1 MASTRPSNR
10 RGMTKGQIRAE
21 RRQRSERRKARRR
34 AIYFTVGGLLAA
46 AFIISLLV
54 PGGLSGRNSAQ
65 QVSATLNTGG
75 PVEIQADQGR
85 DHITVGATNDEYITR
100 PATSGGHWPVTGPSE
115 ESPFGAPVRWGN
127 YQEEVTDEALVHNLE
142 HGGIGLHYNCP
153 DGCDDTVQQLLE
165 MAPRGFSQF
174 VISPYSN
181 MDKKIA
187 LTSWRHVQYLD
198 EFDETA
204 VRTFINEYLARA
216 PENVP
221 GNSF

>member
-1 MASTRPSNR
+1 
-10 RGMTKGQIRAE
+10 MTKGQIRAE

-34 AIYFTVGGLLAA
+34 AVYFTVGGLLAA
-46 AFIISLLV
+46 AFIVSLLV

-65 QVSATLNTGG
+65 QVVNTLNTGG
-75 PVEIQADQGR
+75 PVEIQPDEGRGHIPLGQTNAD
-85 DHITVGATNDEYITR
+85 YLTR
-100 PATSGGHWPVTGPSE
+100 PATSGNHWDVTGPNE
-115 ESPFGAPVRWGN
+115 LAPFGAPVRWGN
-127 YQEEVTDEALVHNLE
+127 YEFEIADEALVHNLE

-153 DGCDDTVQQLLE
+153 DGCQETVQQLLD

-181 MDKKIA
+181 MDHKIA

-198 EFDETA
+198 EFDEAA
-204 VRTFINEYLARA
+204 VRTFISEYLARA
-216 PENVP
+216 PENNP

>member
-10 RGMTKGQIRAE
+10 RGMTKGQIRAD

-34 AIYFTVGGLLAA
+34 TIYFTVGGLLGA
-46 AFIISLLV
+46 AFIVSLLV
-54 PGGLSGRNSAQ
+54 PGGLSGRNSQ
-65 QVSATLNTGG
+65 SQVVNTLNTAG
-75 PVEIQADQGR
+75 PVEIQPDQGR
-85 DHITVGATNDEYITR
+85 DHITVGSRNDAYITS

-127 YQEEVTDEALVHNLE
+127 YEIEITDEALVHNLE

-153 DGCDDTVQQLLE
+153 DGCQKTIDSLVS

-181 MDKKIA
+181 MDSKIA
-187 LTSWRHVQYLD
+187 ITAWRHVQYLD
-198 EFDETA
+198 EFDEDA
-204 VRTFINEYLARA
+204 IRLFIDEYLARA

-221 GNSF
+221 GNLF